1 MGIFNTLIGNASKI
15 DNEDLDDKVAEFL
28 FEGEEVLNVFS
39 YIRDMILFTNARIIF
54 LDKQGLTGK
63 KKEFV
68 SIPYRSISRFS
79 IETTGHFDDDAELK
93 LWINGSVEP
102 IIKEFSKDK
111 NVYDIGKIIAKFSC
125 L

>member
-102 IIKEFSKDK
+102 IIREFSKDK
-111 NVYDIGKIIAKFSC
+111 NVYDIGKIIAKFIC